1 MTGSNTE
8 GGGIAKV
15 TFRVRCETLGHGE
28 AIFLYP
34 DDETIRVSTKFAFAL
49 NESLFALSA
58 LSFQ

>member
-15 TFRVRCETLGHGE
+15 TFRVRCETLGYGE

-34 DDETIRVSTKFAFAL
+34 DDESIRVSTGFAF
-49 NESLFALSA
+49 SY
-58 LSFQ
+58 